1 MIIMIWYYH
10 VWLWVKLQPQHIIVS
25 GSTAQGPGFCVPT
38 EMWGDPCLHILDPV
52 ATHDHTGTVLSS
64 QEDDEIVAML
74 VAISWCK
81 DPMKQDAELTI
92 SHGAHWVSIC
102 FHWTSSHSSL
112 ETRSGAVAWSDQ
124 ARCFEAIV
132 ALWIFV
138 GCSPCGISLFKGGG
152 GRRWWSFKGASKDP
166 EICADARFGLSSFQ
180 NWQCYNLAPKTW
192 SVNWTGRVHSSLM
205 DA

>member
-10 VWLWVKLQPQHIIVS
+10 VWLWVKLQPQHMIVS

-112 ETRSGAVAWSDQ
+112 ETLWRSGVKWSSSM
-124 ARCFEAIV
+124 
-132 ALWIFV
+132 LWGNRSLVDLCGVFSVRNQFV
-138 GCSPCGISLFKGGG
+138 QRGRWSAMVKLQGGQQRPRNLCGC
-152 GRRWWSFKGASKDP
+152 
-166 EICADARFGLSSFQ
+166 
-180 NWQCYNLAPKTW
+180 
-192 SVNWTGRVHSSLM
+192 
-205 DA
+205 